1 MNRRL
6 QGKVAIM
13 TGASRGIG
21 RAISV
26 ALAGEGATV
35 VLSGR
40 IEADL
45 AETALRVKEAGGVPQ
60 IVTTELADEQS
71 IKNLVTTTA
80 KSFGRLDI
88 LINNAGI
95 THSAPL
101 DETRTEDLDRCWT
114 VNARAPFILCREA
127 LPLLKKAER
136 ATIVNIS
143 SVVGVKG
150 YPLQSAYTASK
161 HALRGMSIAL
171 AEELRGSNVRV
182 HVICPGGVDTEMVSR
197 VRPDINKD
205 ELIGPDE
212 VGELVLYL
220 VTHRGNA
227 VVDELHIRRATS
239 SPWFG

>member
-114 VNARAPFILCREA
+114 VNARAPFLLCREA
-127 LPLLKKAER
+127 LPLLKRAER

-171 AEELRGSNVRV
+171 AEELRGSSVRV

-212 VGELVLYL
+212 VAELVLYL

>member
-1 MNRRL
+1 MSKRL
-6 QGKVAIM
+6 QDKVAIV

-40 IEADL
+40 VEADL
-45 AETALRVKEAGGVPQ
+45 TETALRVKEAGGVPEM
-60 IVTTELADEQS
+60 ITTELADEQS
-71 IKNLVTTTA
+71 IKNLVATTF
-80 KSFGRLDI
+80 KCFGRLDI

-212 VGELVLYL
+212 VAELVLYL
-220 VTHRGNA
+220 VMHRGNA
-227 VVDELHIRRATS
+227 VIDELHIRRATS